1 MSKQIEIKALLVY
14 DVKNRRYNLETVFNA
29 GMFEDGVYKDDYF
42 FMILI
47 EETTLVVDL
56 PEGFDPVKPQLD
68 YLDHKEKEVTFQYN
82 QTIRQIQVE
91 RQSLLAIENVESGE

>member
-1 MSKQIEIKALLVY
+1 MTKQIEIKALVVY
-14 DVKNRRYNLETVFNA
+14 DVRDKEYRIS
-29 GMFEDGVYKDDYF
+29 GMCASAFKDGVYKSDF
-42 FMILI
+42 FYLILI

-68 YLDHKEKEVTFQYN
+68 YLDHKEKEVTFKYN

-91 RQSLLAIENVESGE
+91 RQNLLAIENTTE